1 MNNKKAISLKT
12 IFIIWLISNYIYNFV
27 NMIADNLEGMK
38 VLTFLKE
45 EPLSVLIFLVFSIV
59 PTVISNWWMLVV
71 ILIVKKTNKKVRK
84 ENLSEIDFKKY
95 EGYYREILNEYTPAE
110 IEYVDNLKCDK
121 TTTII
126 ATLLKLELLG
136 KIKINENSIEIIDY
150 NTENLKKT
158 EKYIFESIKD
168 GKVKIKYDSHI
179 EVYAKDEA
187 LEDKLIKRFGFVNKN
202 AKNNKIIIVIVLILL
217 YVFMMNNAELINNI
231 GNEFI
236 RIILTS
242 GMLLIPIGIIYLI
255 FVYPI
260 SKFIYK
266 FIKGLS
272 YTRTDKGKELNEKIE
287 GLKNYIIQYSSLETK
302 EKDEL
307 ILWEDYLIYSIIFK
321 LNTNIIE
328 YMSKLIE
335 IEYELGKIYFSKN
348 K

>member
-168 GKVKIKYDSHI
+168 GVPP
-179 EVYAKDEA
+179 
-187 LEDKLIKRFGFVNKN
+187 
-202 AKNNKIIIVIVLILL
+202 
-217 YVFMMNNAELINNI
+217 
-231 GNEFI
+231 
-236 RIILTS
+236 
-242 GMLLIPIGIIYLI
+242 PI
-255 FVYPI
+255 
-260 SKFIYK
+260 
-266 FIKGLS
+266 
-272 YTRTDKGKELNEKIE
+272 
-287 GLKNYIIQYSSLETK
+287 
-302 EKDEL
+302 
-307 ILWEDYLIYSIIFK
+307 
-321 LNTNIIE
+321 
-328 YMSKLIE
+328 
-335 IEYELGKIYFSKN
+335 
-348 K
+348 